1 MQSVEKMSS
10 GRASLDPG
18 PLYGGLKSMIKKK
31 WIEEIDGDNS
41 RRRCYRLTEAGKTR
55 LKAEIDRLEELTNLG
70 NAASPLLGKGSD

>member
-1 MQSVEKMSS
+1 
-10 GRASLDPG
+10 
-18 PLYGGLKSMIKKK
+18 MIKKK